1 MNVSDK
7 RVDSAEAVLRRCSL
21 IKISTLKNFAN
32 FTGKHLLWSIIFIG
46 ILWKTFSEK
55 VRKIN
60 KETPTVMSLV
70 DKVTGPGLQV

>member
-1 MNVSDK
+1 M
-7 RVDSAEAVLRRCSL
+7 
-21 IKISTLKNFAN
+21 
-32 FTGKHLLWSIIFIG
+32 LWSIIFIG

-60 KETPTVMSLV
+60 KETSTVMSFV

>member
-1 MNVSDK
+1 MFLD
-7 RVDSAEAVLRRCSL
+7 
-21 IKISTLKNFAN
+21 KISTLKNFAN
-32 FTGKHLLWSIIFIG
+32 FTGKNFLWSIIFIG

-60 KETPTVMSLV
+60 KETSTVMSFV